1 MSGNDSDHHVTLS
14 GSPLRIADVVAVAR
28 AGRTVAL
35 ADDTRAAMERSRAA
49 VHEAIAE
56 GRPVYGV
63 STGFGALA
71 DVAISP
77 EDRAALQVNLLRSH
91 AAGVGPPLPDD
102 VVRAALL
109 LRAQALAR
117 GYSGV
122 RPIVV
127 ERLIDLLNARIHP
140 VVPEQGSVGA
150 SGDLAPLAHLALPL
164 IGEGQ
169 VRWRDE
175 VLPAEN
181 ALAEA
186 GITPITLEAK
196 EALALIN
203 GTQIITALLALAVA
217 DSERLLRAAE
227 IAAAM
232 SFEALGGDPA
242 ALAAQVHQIRPH
254 AGQVATA
261 ARMRNLLERD
271 GTLPRPRRGAV
282 QDAYT
287 LRCIPQVI
295 GPVRDALEHVR
306 QAVEIEI
313 NAVTDNP
320 LCFPDDTGVVS
331 GGNFHGHP
339 VALPADYL
347 KVAVA
352 SLGTFTERRIASLVD
367 PRSSRLPAFLVPEP
381 GINSG
386 FMIAQYVAASLAS
399 ENKTLAHPAS
409 VDSIPTSADIEDFN
423 SMGTTAARHLAR
435 VVANTETIVAIEVLC
450 AAQALDLS
458 EREPW
463 GIGTQAAYR
472 AVRAQIPFLERDG
485 PPLHQLIETA
495 RDLIRSGT
503 LQQAVDAA
511 LVQSPGSATAQEIE
525 EGGV

>member
-1 MSGNDSDHHVTLS
+1 
-14 GSPLRIADVVAVAR
+14 
-28 AGRTVAL
+28 
-35 ADDTRAAMERSRAA
+35 
-49 VHEAIAE
+49 AIAE

-169 VRWRDE
+169 VRRRDE

-196 EALALIN
+196 EALAVIN
-203 GTQIITALLALAVA
+203 GTQIITARLALAVA

-227 IAAAM
+227 IAAAL

-242 ALAAQVHQIRPH
+242 ALAAQVHKIRPH

-261 ARMRNLLERD
+261 ARMRNLLEPD
-271 GTLPRPRRGAV
+271 GT
-282 QDAYT
+282 
-287 LRCIPQVI
+287 
-295 GPVRDALEHVR
+295 
-306 QAVEIEI
+306 
-313 NAVTDNP
+313 
-320 LCFPDDTGVVS
+320 
-331 GGNFHGHP
+331 
-339 VALPADYL
+339 
-347 KVAVA
+347 
-352 SLGTFTERRIASLVD
+352 
-367 PRSSRLPAFLVPEP
+367 
-381 GINSG
+381 
-386 FMIAQYVAASLAS
+386 
-399 ENKTLAHPAS
+399 
-409 VDSIPTSADIEDFN
+409 
-423 SMGTTAARHLAR
+423 
-435 VVANTETIVAIEVLC
+435 
-450 AAQALDLS
+450 
-458 EREPW
+458 
-463 GIGTQAAYR
+463 
-472 AVRAQIPFLERDG
+472 
-485 PPLHQLIETA
+485 
-495 RDLIRSGT
+495 
-503 LQQAVDAA
+503 
-511 LVQSPGSATAQEIE
+511 
-525 EGGV
+525 